1 MNDNYTIVK
10 DNIIKEDSILSLN
23 ESYSACEFCEYSDKP
38 VTRSTDFNFEVVKEA
53 KEDPK
58 NTYHNVSYSL

>member
-23 ESYSACEFCEYSDKP
+23 ESYSECEFCEYSDKP
-38 VTRSTDFNFEVVKEA
+38 VTHCTDFNFEVVKEV
-53 KEDPK
+53 KEDPN
-58 NTYHNVSYSL
+58 NTYHNISYSL